1 MVPEPISIDSLRCCV
16 CGNTTEIMLYDPGRA
31 EERDPKLFLILRG
44 RPPRARCLECW
55 PIISMAKPG
64 ETRQNPAYGQGSKT

>member
-1 MVPEPISIDSLRCCV
+1 MVPEPISIAAMRCCV
-16 CGNTTEIMLYDPGRA
+16 CGKTTEIMCFDPGRA

-44 RPPRARCLECW
+44 RPPRARCLDHW

-64 ETRQNPAYGQGSKT
+64 ETGQNRAR